1 MPPMHPGSP
10 IKGGDKPKRAR
21 KAITLETKLSVL
33 KKSDEGMRVKDN
45 APHHHHH
52 LLKCFVL

>member
-1 MPPMHPGSP
+1 MPPKRLGRL
-10 IKGGDKPKRAR
+10 IKGGDKLKRDR

-33 KKSDEGMRVKDN
+33 KKSDEGMRVKDI